1 MKIAFYIS
9 CMFIGL
15 VLAFSESSSMVPNFL
30 GAISF
35 FGSCVVLGS
44 EINRRD
50 I

>member
-1 MKIAFYIS
+1 MKIASYIS

-30 GAISF
+30 GAIGF
-35 FGSCVVLGS
+35 FASCVAVGN